1 MDSIDY
7 GSETEG
13 GATPLSSLGRKVAMV
28 QAVYFLI
35 TGVWPLLSI
44 RSFQK
49 LTGPKTDLWLV
60 ETVGGL
66 VGAIGGVLLAAGL
79 RRRVTPELKLLGIGS
94 AAALAAVE
102 GFYALRGR
110 IPPVYL
116 ADAVA
121 EVALCAAWATAK
133 PRTQCEHT
141 GTVDLP
147 TPVPR
152 QVS

>member
-1 MDSIDY
+1 MPQHDPFANPPRQERS
-7 GSETEG
+7 
-13 GATPLSSLGRKVAMV
+13 LSSTVAMA
-28 QAVYFLI
+28 QGAYYSA
-35 TGVWPLLSI
+35 TGVWPLVHM
-44 RSFQK
+44 RSFLK
-49 LTGPKTDLWLV
+49 VTGPKTDLWLV

-79 RRRVTPELKLLGIGS
+79 QRRVTPELKLLGIGS